1 MQTLVKFNYRYV
13 KSVQAR
19 SFFYCLHS
27 DKAAQIVSK
36 RVDDFRERNIPQVGV
51 VHDPIK
57 ETLKVDSDHTYG
69 IMVTPDEFGAGDL
82 IHMRDATN
90 FLRGRDRQRG
100 ILAAVRQN
108 LKKANYQ
115 NFRDLKEA
123 FAFYDKVGIHFICSN
138 IVYAVAYIVLNIIDN
153 KPSQTIL
160 KKKYEGVFCNHSSR
174 STRTVAFR
182 KIFAKT
188 ILEKASKNGLCKAY

>member
-1 MQTLVKFNYRYV
+1 M
-13 KSVQAR
+13 KSVQTR
-19 SFFYCLHS
+19 RFFYFLHS

-69 IMVTPDEFGAGDL
+69 IMVAPDEFGAGDL

-138 IVYAVAYIVLNIIDN
+138 IVYKVAYIVLNFIDN
-153 KPSQTIL
+153 DPSQTIL
-160 KKKYEGVFCNHSSR
+160 KEKYERVFRTDSSR
-174 STRTVAFR
+174 GTRTVAFG
-182 KIFAKT
+182 KIFAKK
-188 ILEKASKNGLCKAY
+188 ILEKARKNGFCKAY